1 MPPTPISPSPACRS
15 GGVGASG
22 TGRYHGAHSL
32 DTFSHTKAVLDK
44 PLWPDTLRLACP
56 PFTARKSGLLR
67 RFV

>member
-1 MPPTPISPSPACRS
+1 M
-15 GGVGASG
+15 GASG